1 MAYDMKNSELLEK
14 LIDYA
19 KKIGNENTSLT
30 AERLLV
36 AICDFV
42 DGTSDLDIN
51 DDSSKVNLD
60 KMLSE
65 AGLQSSKIRGV
76 LIEQI
81 KKEPEKQSRATY
93 I

>member
-19 KKIGNENTSLT
+19 KKIGDENTSLT

-42 DGTSDLDIN
+42 GHICGAC
-51 DDSSKVNLD
+51 VCRRFVFG
-60 KMLSE
+60 LSWQ
-65 AGLQSSKIRGV
+65 G
-76 LIEQI
+76 
-81 KKEPEKQSRATY
+81 
-93 I
+93 